1 MNKKI
6 KLSLSALSV
15 TLVMGGC
22 AVNQMGIAAG
32 MDLLKAATISND
44 QVKGMAFSAA
54 KEMDAK
60 NEVASNSSPYAQRLQ
75 RITANL
81 NVPSGLNLNYK
92 VYLSDD
98 VNAFAMADGTVR
110 VYKGLMDLM
119 NDEELLFVM
128 GHEIGHVKHQHSKQ
142 AYRMAYAAQA
152 GRKAAASVGGTAG
165 ALAAGSLGGL
175 AEKLVNSQF
184 SQREETQADEFGLGF
199 LKSNNINPMSAISAL
214 EKLGGGESSM
224 FSTHPGS
231 KERAKAIRKRI

>member
-6 KLSLSALSV
+6 KLSLIALSA
-15 TLVMGGC
+15 TLMMSGC
-22 AVNQMGIAAG
+22 AVNQMGISAG
-32 MDLLKAATISND
+32 LDLLKAATISNT
-44 QVKGMAFSAA
+44 QVKAMAFSAA
-54 KEMDAK
+54 QSMDAK
-60 NEVASNSSPYAQRLQ
+60 NSVAPDGNPYAERLK

-81 NVPSGLNLNYK
+81 KVPANLNLNYK

-119 NDEELLFVM
+119 NDQELLFVM
-128 GHEIGHVKHQHSKQ
+128 GHEIGHVKHEHSKQ

-152 GRKAAASVGGTAG
+152 TRKAAASAGGTAG

-184 SQREETQADEFGLGF
+184 SQREETEADEFGLKF
-199 LKSNNINPMSAISAL
+199 LKTNNINPQAAVTAL

-231 KERAKAIRKRI
+231 KERAAAIKKQI